1 LGGVTWRYEIGT
13 DRIIADHRAFEGCH
27 VTRDIPTLIEE
38 GEFRVEQME
47 TGYLA
52 RFPKSGSYYF
62 WGVACIEPK

>member
-1 LGGVTWRYEIGT
+1 
-13 DRIIADHRAFEGCH
+13 